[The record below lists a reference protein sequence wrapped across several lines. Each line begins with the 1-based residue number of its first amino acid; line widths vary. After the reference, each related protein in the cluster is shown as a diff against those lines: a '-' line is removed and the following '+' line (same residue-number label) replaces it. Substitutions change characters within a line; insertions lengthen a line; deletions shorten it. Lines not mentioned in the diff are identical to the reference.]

1 MSSGDSAPARTQL
14 AAADNGQSLPPRPAD
29 SAESAGIDQAFAI
42 QAAIGALR
50 RSRGDHP
57 VGYKIGFTNRLIW
70 PLFGVKQPFWGP
82 VWQTTMHDMADARAD
97 ISLSRLAEP
106 RLEPEIVIGLT
117 DSPPPQADASTP
129 DALAALLACIGW
141 VAPGFEVVHSIWPN
155 WRFNAAQAIAAQ
167 SLHAGLWVG
176 PRIERSALGSDP
188 VAALSGLRLTLSC
201 GGEPIAQGRGADVL
215 DGPIQALGHL
225 VAGLAAR
232 GERIAAGS
240 VITTGTLTDAQP
252 LSAGQHW
259 RTAIDGVPLSGLSLS
274 VNA

>member
-1 MSSGDSAPARTQL
+1 MNLPSPDFLL
-14 AAADNGQSLPPRPAD
+14 AAADDGRSISPQAAD
-29 SAESAGIDQAFAI
+29 LASTRDIDAAFAI

-50 RSRGDHP
+50 RRRGDVP

-70 PLFGVKQPFWGP
+70 PLYNVTQPIWGP
-82 VWQTTMHDMADARAD
+82 VWQTTLHDMTDARAD
-97 ISLSRLAEP
+97 IRLARLAEP

-129 DALAALLACIGW
+129 EALAALIACIGW

-176 PRIERSALGSDP
+176 PRVERSALGTDP

-201 GGEPIAQGRGADVL
+201 QGEALAQGRGADVL

-252 LSAGQHW
+252 LAAGQHW
-259 RTAIDGVPLSGLSLS
+259 QSAIDGAPLSGLSLQ
-274 VNA
+274 VTA

>member
-1 MSSGDSAPARTQL
+1 MTLPPPELLL
-14 AAADNGQSLPPRPAD
+14 AAADNGQSLPPQPAD
-29 SAESAGIDQAFAI
+29 SAESADIDQAFAI

-70 PLFGVKQPFWGP
+70 PLYGVKQPIWGP
-82 VWQTTMHDMADARAD
+82 VWQTTLHDMADARAD

-129 DALAALLACIGW
+129 DALAALLACI
-141 VAPGFEVVHSIWPN
+141 WPN

-201 GGEPIAQGRGADVL
+201 QGKPIAQGRGADVL
-215 DGPIQALGHL
+215 DGPVQALGHL

-232 GERIAAGS
+232 GERLAAGS

>member
-1 MSSGDSAPARTQL
+1 VTLPTPELLL
-14 AAADNGQSLPPRPAD
+14 AAADTGRSLPTEPAG
-29 SAESAGIDQAFAI
+29 SAESTDIHQAFAV
-42 QAAIGALR
+42 QATIGALR
-50 RSRGDHP
+50 RRRGDTP

-70 PLFGVKQPFWGP
+70 PLYGVKQPIWGP
-82 VWQTTMHDMADARAD
+82 IWQTTLHDMPDAEAS
-97 ISLSRLAEP
+97 ISLALLAEP

-117 DSPPPQADASTP
+117 ESPPPQADASTP
-129 DALAALLACIGW
+129 EALAALLACIGW

-155 WRFNAAQAIAAQ
+155 WRFSAAQAIAAQ

-176 PRIERSALGSDP
+176 PRLERSALGTDP
-188 VAALSGLRLTLSC
+188 AAMLSRLHLTLSC
-201 GGEPIAQGRGADVL
+201 QGEPVAQGRGADVL

-225 VAGLAAR
+225 VGGLAAR

-252 LSAGQHW
+252 LAAGQHW
-259 RTAIDGVPLSGLSLS
+259 RSAIDCAPLSGLSLK

>member
-1 MSSGDSAPARTQL
+1 LVGLGVVLVILR
-14 AAADNGQSLPPRPAD
+14 
-29 SAESAGIDQAFAI
+29 
-42 QAAIGALR
+42 R
-50 RSRGDHP
+50 RSRGDTP

-70 PLFGVKQPFWGP
+70 PLYGVKQPIWGP
-82 VWQTTMHDMADARAD
+82 IWQTTLHDMVDARAS
-97 ISLSRLAEP
+97 IRLERLAEP

-117 DSPPPQADASTP
+117 DSPPPHADASTP
-129 DALAALLACIGW
+129 EALAALVACIGW

-167 SLHAGLWVG
+167 SLHGGLWVG
-176 PRIERSALGSDP
+176 PRVERSVLGIDP

-201 GGEPIAQGRGADVL
+201 QGETVAQGRGADVL
-215 DGPIQALGHL
+215 DGPVQALGHL

-259 RTAIDGVPLSGLSLS
+259 RTAIDGVPLSGLSLQ